1 MGTFVKG
8 DVVVATFPFSDLS
21 ASKGRPA
28 LVVESFPK
36 DPVIMCQITGQ
47 ATNDSVAVSLT
58 NADFKSGSLK
68 TDSRIRPN
76 YLFTAESS
84 VIAYRAGVVSEAK
97 MQEVVGKIIEIVSA
111 A

>member
-8 DVVVATFPFSDLS
+8 DVVVATFPFADLT
-21 ASKGRPA
+21 ASKRRPA
-28 LVVESFPK
+28 LVVASFPK
-36 DPVIMCQITGQ
+36 DRVIMCQITSQ
-47 ATNDSVAVSLT
+47 AANDVAAVSLT
-58 NADFKSGSLK
+58 NADFRSGSLK

-76 YLFTAESS
+76 YLFTADSS
-84 VIAYRAGVVSEAK
+84 VIAYRAGVVTEEK